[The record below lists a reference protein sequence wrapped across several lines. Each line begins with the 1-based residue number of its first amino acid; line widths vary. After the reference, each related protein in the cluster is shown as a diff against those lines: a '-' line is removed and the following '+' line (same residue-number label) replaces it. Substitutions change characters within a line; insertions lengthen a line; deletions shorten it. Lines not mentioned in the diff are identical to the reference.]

1 MLTGVKNDLIPQ
13 LSTPVPWIKQKND
26 DDCINNIVIGIFFV
40 INAPTSA
47 DTSRQR
53 PAHLPAGSP

>member
-1 MLTGVKNDLIPQ
+1 L
-13 LSTPVPWIKQKND
+13 IKQKND
-26 DDCINNIVIGIFFV
+26 DGCINNIAIAIFFV

-53 PAHLPAGSP
+53 SAHLPAGSP